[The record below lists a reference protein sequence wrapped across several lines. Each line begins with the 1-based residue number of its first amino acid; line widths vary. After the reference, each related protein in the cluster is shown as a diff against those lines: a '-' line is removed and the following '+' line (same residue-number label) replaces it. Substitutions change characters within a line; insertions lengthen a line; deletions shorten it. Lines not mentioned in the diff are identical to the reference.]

1 MKLPVPA
8 PDYEKLMGEIVASQ
22 RTEQLATI
30 LSVRAGPAPGGK
42 YRHWDEFR
50 HVPAGDELTPEHR
63 WLAVKLARRA
73 LSRAL
78 PLFDTKGRPFRYA
91 VPDLVLS
98 RLHRV
103 DRDASG
109 TIRAPEPVT
118 SSATRD
124 SYLLRSVAEEAITSS
139 QLEGASTTR
148 RVAKQMLL
156 EGRAPRNRSEQM
168 IANNYT
174 AMLWVRE
181 RTREALT
188 PEIVRELQSRIVTE
202 ALDDPSAAG
211 RYRRADEVIHVS
223 DEVGNTLH
231 VPPHAR
237 ELDRRVQAMCD
248 FANAD
253 TSNESADFIHPVI
266 RAILLHFWLAYDHP
280 FVDGNGRTARV
291 LFYWSMARQGYWLCE
306 YLSISRILRK
316 APAAYA
322 RAFLFTESDENDT
335 TYFITHQLRVLL
347 QAIDALH
354 EFLADHTRKIDRTAS
369 ELRRWR
375 LWRDQLN
382 PRQLHLLE
390 HALEHPDARY
400 TIDAHQRAHGVSY
413 QSARNDLLSLATL
426 GLLEKG
432 KLGRGRAFAFQPSP
446 RLRAKILASSPRRS

>member
-1 MKLPVPA
+1 MKLPVPP
-8 PDYEKLMGEIVASQ
+8 PDHEKLFGDIIASHRAQ
-22 RTEQLATI
+22 QLVEA
-30 LSVRAGPAPGGK
+30 LLRLQAGPAPGGK

-50 HVPAGDELTPEHR
+50 HVPSRDGLTPEQR

-73 LSRAL
+73 LYKTLAFL
-78 PLFDTKGRPFRYA
+78 DTEGRPFRYA

-103 DRDASG
+103 DRDAAG
-109 TIRAPEPVT
+109 TIRAPELVT
-118 SSATRD
+118 SAATRD

-148 RVAKQMLL
+148 RVAKAMLL

-174 AMLWVRE
+174 AMLWVRQ
-181 RTREALT
+181 RTKEPLT
-188 PEIVRELQSRIVTE
+188 PDIVRELQSRIVTD

-211 RYRRADEVIHVS
+211 RYRRADEIIHVS
-223 DEVGNTLH
+223 DEAGHTLH
-231 VPPHAR
+231 VPPQAR
-237 ELDRRVQAMCD
+237 ELDQRVQVMCD

-253 TSNESADFIHPVI
+253 SSSESADFIHPVI

-280 FVDGNGRTARV
+280 FVDGNGRTARA

-335 TYFITHQLRVLL
+335 TYFIIHQLRVLL

-354 EFLADHTRKIDRTAS
+354 EFLAEHSRRIDRTAT

-400 TIDAHQRAHGVSY
+400 TIDAHQRAHGVAY

-432 KLGRGRAFAFQPSP
+432 KLGKGRAFAFQPS
-446 RLRAKILASSPRRS
+446 RKLREKIETTRSN